1 MSAAPDT
8 DVRAVGGS
16 RARQGLAWSRLRYA
30 GDVALVVAAIVVVW
44 QALHMA
50 AGDVAISSPA
60 ATAARAMELLG
71 SPRFWPHAYETAR
84 ALGWALLIAL
94 LAGVGIGTWLGA
106 HRLAGAVAEPIL
118 VALYSLPKITLYP
131 VILLIF
137 GLGLEA
143 KIAFGAIHGVIPVTI
158 FTMNAVRN
166 INPVFLRTARVMRL
180 GPGQTA
186 ARILVPATLPEVVS
200 GLRVGFSLTL
210 LGVLIG
216 ELFSSHRGMGFLV
229 MRAIGLHDVETMM
242 AVTLILAVVAV
253 LIASLLLYL
262 DNRLHRRV

>member
-1 MSAAPDT
+1 MSTIPRPSGVAAGT
-8 DVRAVGGS
+8 GER
-16 RARQGLAWSRLRYA
+16 WSRFRYA
-30 GDVALVVAAIVVVW
+30 GDIALVIAAIVLIW
-44 QALHMA
+44 QALHLS
-50 AGDVAISSPA
+50 AGDVAISSPG
-60 ATAARAMELLG
+60 ATAARALELLG

-94 LAGVGIGTWLGA
+94 FVGVGIGTWLGA
-106 HRLAGAVAEPIL
+106 QRVAGEVAEPIL

-166 INPVFLRTARVMRL
+166 INPVFLRTAQVMRL
-180 GPGQTA
+180 TPTQTA

-216 ELFSSHRGMGFLV
+216 ELFSSHRGIGFLV

-253 LIASLLLYL
+253 VIASSLLYL